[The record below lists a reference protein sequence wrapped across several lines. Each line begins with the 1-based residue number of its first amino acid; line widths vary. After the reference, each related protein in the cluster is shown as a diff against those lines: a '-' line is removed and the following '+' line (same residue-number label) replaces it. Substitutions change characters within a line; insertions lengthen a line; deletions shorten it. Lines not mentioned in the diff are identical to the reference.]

1 MSGEPRGGLVQAGP
15 LLRAVTKDHQRIAI
29 LRKPHQPRA
38 VMHLEQPIIQH
49 GQPNGFPLQQYLL
62 HHRATPCQIKRSARL
77 KVQIHTL
84 FEYLLE
90 TTEAAPEAIVGFS
103 LSASPRLGDYLED
116 LNPHQSLDWNGR
128 DFRGL
133 PELRDH
139 VLAQAGLTGICT
151 PADVLIT
158 AGAAEANYLSIM
170 QCLQPGERIVM
181 ETPGWPQAEV
191 LAKAK
196 GAEIIKVARSEAD
209 GWRLPLDR
217 LSAAVTPGTRMI
229 FLTNP
234 NNPTG
239 DLMTA
244 AEVAEVVAIAD
255 RAGAWLLVDEVYAG
269 LEWDHPRAPSVAGL
283 YARGITTGSVSK
295 ALGLQGLRTGWMIC
309 PDAGHMR
316 DALILRENSSE
327 IMNIMGEVIAE
338 VALRPA
344 RYATALARAQQ
355 EGAANLAQ
363 MNAWLAAQD
372 QLTWVPPKAGLIGLA
387 RLPDGVDSDAFARFL
402 LAPPY
407 RTFLLPGS
415 AYDLP
420 GHIRLGV
427 GGGAA
432 VRLQDGLDRLSQA
445 LHDWQPKRSS

>member
-1 MSGEPRGGLVQAGP
+1 M
-15 LLRAVTKDHQRIAI
+15 
-29 LRKPHQPRA
+29 
-38 VMHLEQPIIQH
+38 
-49 GQPNGFPLQQYLL
+49 
-62 HHRATPCQIKRSARL
+62 KRSDPL
-77 KVQIHTL
+77 KVKIHTL

-103 LSASPRLGDYLED
+103 LSASPRLGDYLND
-116 LNPHQSLDWNGR
+116 LDPNQSLDWNSR

-139 VLAQAGLTGICT
+139 VLAQAGLRGLCT

-170 QCLQPGERIVM
+170 QLLQPGERIVI
-181 ETPGWPQAEV
+181 EAPGWPQAEV

-196 GAEIIKVARSEAD
+196 GAEIVKVARREAD
-209 GWRLPLDR
+209 GWRLPLDQ
-217 LSAAVTPGTRMI
+217 LSAAVTQGTKII

-244 AEVAEVVAIAD
+244 AELAEVVDIAD
-255 RAGAWLLVDEVYAG
+255 RVGAWLLVDEVYAG
-269 LEWDHPRAPSVAGL
+269 LEWQAPRAPSVAGL

-309 PDAGHMR
+309 PDAVHMR

-338 VALRPA
+338 IALRPV
-344 RYATALARAQQ
+344 RYAAALDRART
-355 EGAANLAQ
+355 EGRANLAQ
-363 MNAWLAAQD
+363 INAWVAAQSG
-372 QLTWVPPKAGLIGLA
+372 LSWVLPKAGLIGLA

-432 VRLQDGLDRLSQA
+432 ALLQDGLDRLSLA
-445 LHDWQPKRSS
+445 LRDWQQGV

>member
-1 MSGEPRGGLVQAGP
+1 M
-15 LLRAVTKDHQRIAI
+15 
-29 LRKPHQPRA
+29 
-38 VMHLEQPIIQH
+38 
-49 GQPNGFPLQQYLL
+49 
-62 HHRATPCQIKRSARL
+62 KRSSRL
-77 KVQIHTL
+77 KVKIHTL

-90 TTEAAPEAIVGFS
+90 TTDAAPQAIVGLS
-103 LSASPRLGDYLED
+103 LSASPKLGDYLAD
-116 LNPHQSLDWNGR
+116 LNPDQSLDWNSR

-139 VLAQAGLTGICT
+139 VLAQAGLSGICS

-170 QCLQPGERIVM
+170 QRLQPGERIVM

-196 GAEIIKVARSEAD
+196 GAEIVKVARCEAD
-209 GWRLPLDR
+209 SWRLPLDQ
-217 LSAAVTPGTRMI
+217 LAAAVTPGTRMI

-244 AEVAEVVAIAD
+244 ADLAEVVAIAD
-255 RAGAWLLVDEVYAG
+255 RVGAWLLVDEVYAG
-269 LEWDHPRAPSVAGL
+269 LEWTGPRAPSVAGL

-309 PDAGHMR
+309 PDPEHMR

-338 VALRPA
+338 IALRPA
-344 RYATALARAQQ
+344 RYATALNRARM

-363 MNAWLAAQD
+363 MNAWLAGQD
-372 QLTWVPPKAGLIGLA
+372 LLSWVPPKAGLIGLA
-387 RLPDGVDSDAFARFL
+387 RLPGGLDSDSFARRL

-420 GHIRLGV
+420 NYIRLGV
-427 GGGAA
+427 GGGAT
-432 VRLQDGLDRLSQA
+432 VRLQDGLDQLAQA
-445 LHDWQPKRSS
+445 LRDWQGTLLAMRI